1 MKKYAL
7 IVAGG
12 SGSRMKSELPKQ
24 FIEIGG
30 KPILMHTLS
39 KFSNCDE
46 IVLVLPES
54 QIEFWSQLCKK
65 YNYELKHTIIKGGE
79 SRFQSVKKGLEK
91 VDKNTLVTIHDGVR
105 PFITSE
111 IIENSFKTAQEK
123 GNAIVGVDSKDS
135 LRKISAKGN
144 AHVYRSE
151 YKIIQTPQTF
161 NSSQIKEAYNQEEK
175 SIFTDDASVL
185 EALGESIHL
194 IEGDY
199 RNIKITSPE
208 DLIIAEAY
216 LSNSL

>member
-1 MKKYAL
+1 LKKYAL

-54 QIEFWSQLCKK
+54 QIEFWRQLCKK
-65 YNYELKHTIIKGGE
+65 HNFKFKHTIIEGGE
-79 SRFQSVKKGLEK
+79 SRFQSVKNGLGK
-91 VDKNTLVTIHDGVR
+91 VDKNTLVAIHDGVR
-105 PFITSE
+105 PFINSE
-111 IIENSFKTAQEK
+111 IIENSFKNAQDK
-123 GNAIVGVDSKDS
+123 GNAIVCVDSKDS
-135 LRKISAKGN
+135 LRKISTRGN
-144 AHVYRSE
+144 EHVDRSE

-161 NSSQIKEAYNQEEK
+161 NSSQIKEAYSQEEK

-216 LSNSL
+216 LSNSF

>member
-1 MKKYAL
+1 
-7 IVAGG
+7 
-12 SGSRMKSELPKQ
+12 MKSQLPKQ
-24 FIEIGG
+24 FIEIGD

-54 QIEFWSQLCKK
+54 QIEFWGQLCKK
-65 YNYELKHTIIKGGE
+65 HNFGLNHAIIKGGD
-79 SRFQSVKKGLEK
+79 SRFQSVKNGLENI
-91 VDKNTLVTIHDGVR
+91 DKNTLVAIHDGVR
-105 PFITSE
+105 PFITPE
-111 IIENSFKTAQEK
+111 IIDKSFKTAQAK
-123 GNAIVGVDSKDS
+123 GNAIVCVDSKES
-135 LRKISAKGN
+135 LRKISTKGN
-144 AHVYRSE
+144 THVDRSE

-161 NSSQIKEAYNQEEK
+161 NTSQIKEAYNQEEK
-175 SIFTDDASVL
+175 SVFTDDASVL

>member
-39 KFSNCDE
+39 KFYNCDE

-54 QIEFWSQLCKK
+54 QIKFWRQLCEKH
-65 YNYELKHTIIKGGE
+65 NYELKHKIIKGGE
-79 SRFQSVKKGLEK
+79 SRFQSVRNGLEK
-91 VDKNTLVTIHDGVR
+91 VDKNTLVAIHDGVR

-111 IIENSFKTAQEK
+111 IIENSFNTAQEK
-123 GNAIVGVDSKDS
+123 GNAIVCVDSKDS

-144 AHVYRSE
+144 AHVDRIE

-161 NSSQIKEAYNQEEK
+161 NSSHIKEAYNQEEK

-185 EALGESIHL
+185 EAVGESIHL
-194 IEGDY
+194 IKGDY